1 MSVILHMIQKEFRQ
15 IFRDRAML
23 AIIFVVPIIQLLILS
38 FAVTTDVKHIKLT
51 IVDLDKSP
59 LSREIIQAFS
69 HTEQF
74 HLTGYTEDLR
84 SIDDQMR
91 AWETQVAL
99 IIPKNFSADWYRGQQ
114 PQIQITV
121 DGVDGNTA
129 GIATGYAQ
137 AILLKFVSDM
147 DSPRRIALKPA
158 QPLHLV
164 EMVDRMWYNPEL
176 DSQQYMVPGIV
187 VILLT
192 ILPMML
198 SAMSLVKEKEVGT
211 LEQLMVT
218 PLRKYQLL
226 MGKIIPF
233 LILSYIEMA
242 LVMTIAILVFN
253 ISMNGS
259 YVLLALLSFL
269 YLLTTVGLG
278 IFISTF
284 TNTQQQAMFMAWFFM
299 VFMIIMSGFFVPI
312 QNMPL
317 SLQKLTYLDPMRF
330 FLAII
335 RDIFQK
341 GSGLQYLMKDA
352 VMMAVFGFSIISLA
366 IVKFQKRVS

>member
-1 MSVILHMIQKEFRQ
+1 MNVILHMLQKEFLQ

-23 AIIFVVPIIQLLILS
+23 AIIFVVPIVQLLILS

-69 HTEQF
+69 HTEKF
-74 HLTGYTEDLR
+74 DLVGYTGDLN

-91 AWETQVAL
+91 AWETQAAL
-99 IIPKNFSADWYRGQQ
+99 IIPPNFSVDWYRGQQ

-129 GIATGYAQ
+129 GIALGYAH
-137 AILLKFVSDM
+137 AILLKFVTDM
-147 DSPRRIALKPA
+147 NDSRPTNIQLQHP
-158 QPLHLV
+158 PHLV
-164 EMVDRMWYNPEL
+164 EMVERMWYNPEL

-198 SAMSLVKEKEVGT
+198 SAMSLVKEKEIGT

-218 PLRKYQLL
+218 PLRKHQLL

-233 LILSYIEMA
+233 LLLSYIEMA
-242 LVMTIAILVFN
+242 IVMTVAILVFK
-253 ISMNGS
+253 IPMTGS
-259 YVLLALLSFL
+259 YTLLAFLSLL
-269 YLLTTVGLG
+269 YLMTTVGLG
-278 IFISTF
+278 IFISTI
-284 TNTQQQAMFMAWFFM
+284 TNTQQQAMFVAWFFM

-312 QNMPL
+312 QNMPV
-317 SLQKLTYLDPMRF
+317 SLQNLTYIDPMRF

-341 GSGLQYLMKDA
+341 GSGLTHLYMDTFFLGLYGI
-352 VMMAVFGFSIISLA
+352 VIISMA
-366 IVKFQKRVS
+366 IVKFRKRVS